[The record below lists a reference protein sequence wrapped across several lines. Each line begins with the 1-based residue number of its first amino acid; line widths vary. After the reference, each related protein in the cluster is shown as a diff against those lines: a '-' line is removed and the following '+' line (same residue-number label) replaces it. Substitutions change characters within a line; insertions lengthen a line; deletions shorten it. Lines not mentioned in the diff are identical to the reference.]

1 MEGENSIVLTFK
13 PGPGPP
19 AAGIQKIKPAF
30 EIPKATSSLDRPTR
44 PKPTPTSPRVTL
56 SMIMKNSLR
65 VRVCLT
71 HVMSTV
77 KTRTTRKLI
86 Q

>member
-1 MEGENSIVLTFK
+1 M
-13 PGPGPP
+13 
-19 AAGIQKIKPAF
+19 
-30 EIPKATSSLDRPTR
+30 DRPTR
-44 PKPTPTSPRVTL
+44 PKPTPTSPKVTL
-56 SMIMKNSLR
+56 SMTMKNSFR

-71 HVMSTV
+71 QLMSMV